1 MQKRKLQQSLITSFL
16 SKTASE
22 KWVRIPQYFIFDA
35 ETFDA
40 KFSEKFASTSPS
52 CIEVG
57 GSSGLP
63 LMNLVLI
70 KDCEEKVGGTHI
82 MGTYN
87 KSQISL
93 LQSHL
98 QKCIRKSNA
107 ELAVKTA
114 IELMNSDFITLL
126 RRLPIIMIE
135 DCMVMQEIV
144 PLIWLMMYFSSTST
158 MIGMDKIRQ
167 WICRLVYA
175 MAKCPVVDVVGKEEN
190 DLPNRDVSQK
200 IKDNAFR
207 DVLWALKIR
216 KFYGGTDGD
225 MQMIQSALLLWY
237 RVGTE
242 SDESKS
248 FFEMKDSMPYM
259 PCITAPIGLSLNSWD
274 LSAVDFHCT
283 NIHKILSKIIPEIKE
298 DLWKQVLWVCA
309 SSITNKTNIGLTSIN
324 RSVDRSLF
332 EIYEKYKK
340 IIQKHQLQI
349 LKTTFTFVDE
359 EDIHPRI

>member
-1 MQKRKLQQSLITSFL
+1 
-16 SKTASE
+16 
-22 KWVRIPQYFIFDA
+22 
-35 ETFDA
+35 
-40 KFSEKFASTSPS
+40 
-52 CIEVG
+52 
-57 GSSGLP
+57 
-63 LMNLVLI
+63 
-70 KDCEEKVGGTHI
+70 
-82 MGTYN
+82 
-87 KSQISL
+87 
-93 LQSHL
+93 
-98 QKCIRKSNA
+98 
-107 ELAVKTA
+107 
-114 IELMNSDFITLL
+114 
-126 RRLPIIMIE
+126 
-135 DCMVMQEIV
+135 
-144 PLIWLMMYFSSTST
+144 
-158 MIGMDKIRQ
+158 
-167 WICRLVYA
+167 
-175 MAKCPVVDVVGKEEN
+175 
-190 DLPNRDVSQK
+190 
-200 IKDNAFR
+200 
-207 DVLWALKIR
+207 
-216 KFYGGTDGD
+216 
-225 MQMIQSALLLWY
+225 MIQSALLLWY